1 VSVVTTA
8 TPERVWQ
15 VYRALAWQEW
25 DHDIDSM
32 RELAPGT
39 GLVEGAKVEITM
51 KKDGKSHEATIS
63 KALENR
69 SFTYTAPLPGA
80 TMTAVHTLEPVS
92 SMLLCLADGSFERVC
107 CYYFLLLEFLFHL
120 TGLSALA
127 SCSNG
132 PSFMSPTSLASD
144 VLANRLPT
152 AKGRRLH
159 TPLTSKVSWEVSL
172 SC

>member
-51 KKDGKSHEATIS
+51 KKDGKVHEAKIS

-80 TMTAVHTLEPVS
+80 TMTAIHTLEPVS

-107 CYYFLLLEFLFHL
+107 CYFLLLESIPSDPGTCSLL
-120 TGLSALA
+120 CAPMVLP
-127 SCSNG
+127 SC
-132 PSFMSPTSLASD
+132 PQLVVTPTFSQ
-144 VLANRLPT
+144 V
-152 AKGRRLH
+152 GCRRQRDDDYTL
-159 TPLTSKVSWEVSL
+159 V
-172 SC
+172 